1 MARSDKFLSSFK
13 GYVLATHFGPT
24 VLVVT
29 VAYILSLTQ
38 YSAVH
43 SLEIAAAIL
52 AGQCVVGW
60 SNDLIDFPRD
70 LAASRKVKPLV
81 AGSISPAQLKRAIS
95 IALILAGLLSFIGPL
110 GVKGGALHGIGL
122 LSATLYNLKLKETL
136 LSVLP
141 YIISFGAVPWAIYIS
156 ADKHPSLWL
165 VLAFIIFS
173 SAFHFLNVVK
183 DLDMDVKQGVLG
195 LPQRLGRKRSI
206 AVAVFL
212 ILLGAILVISKWGSL
227 F

>member
-1 MARSDKFLSSFK
+1 MARSDKFLSSLK

-24 VLVVT
+24 VLVVSIAF
-29 VAYILSLTQ
+29 VLSLTQ
-38 YSAVH
+38 FSM
-43 SLEIAAAIL
+43 SESIQIAAAIL

-70 LAASRKVKPLV
+70 LAASRIGKPLV
-81 AGSISPAQLKRAIS
+81 AGLISPIQLKRAIF
-95 IALILAGLLSFIGPL
+95 IALILAGVLSFIGPL
-110 GVKGGALHGIGL
+110 GIKGGALHGIGL

-141 YIISFGAVPWAIYIS
+141 YIVSFGAVPWAIYIS
-156 ADKHPSLWL
+156 AGKHPSLWL
-165 VLAFIIFS
+165 VLAFVIFS

-206 AVAVFL
+206 AVAIFL
-212 ILLGAILVISKWGSL
+212 ILIGAILVISKWGSL